1 MFALL
6 TMGGGA
12 FVIILGGELV
22 LRMFFP
28 EEILFPRM
36 EHSEAYGFWNPK
48 STQMVHARPGRW
60 RFVYTTNRYRSRGP
74 VTPVSNHYEKINVV
88 TIGDSFT
95 FGTGVDDGEE
105 YPAIMHGQLENRFNV
120 INIAV
125 GGFGLAQQIRRYYE
139 FGQLYHPKIVV
150 SQFCINDPGD
160 NFRNRVTRIEDGRF
174 VFEDVGYPGRFQ
186 LWLSRS
192 YLLQHSQTYSFLRN
206 RFYLVPKALAYMS
219 AGAVAEPSG
228 RVSPSTTEAELF
240 HNELLDLFARD
251 LHEKGVR
258 MLMIAVDEQL
268 ETFPLIKRK
277 VEALDREGVLDYLEV
292 ADWLEDSRNY
302 ASPEGHDWGTD
313 AHRII
318 GTELSRVIRA
328 HEG

>member
-192 YLLQHSQTYSFLRN
+192 YLLQHSQTYSFLQQP
-206 RFYLVPKALAYMS
+206 LLPGSES
-219 AGAVAEPSG
+219 AS
-228 RVSPSTTEAELF
+228 
-240 HNELLDLFARD
+240 
-251 LHEKGVR
+251 LHERRRGRGTVR
-258 MLMIAVDEQL
+258 PGKPIDDRSRVVSQRTLGPVRAR
-268 ETFPLIKRK
+268 PP
-277 VEALDREGVLDYLEV
+277 REG
-292 ADWLEDSRNY
+292 RQ
-302 ASPEGHDWGTD
+302 D
-313 AHRII
+313 AHDCR
-318 GTELSRVIRA
+318 R
-328 HEG
+328 